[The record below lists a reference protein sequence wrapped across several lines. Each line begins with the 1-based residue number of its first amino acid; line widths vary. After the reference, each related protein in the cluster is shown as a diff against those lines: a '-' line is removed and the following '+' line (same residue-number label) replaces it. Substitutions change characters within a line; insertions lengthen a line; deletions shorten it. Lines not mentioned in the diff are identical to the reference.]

1 MIRYIFIFSLVM
13 ILYVGFVIFFMFIK
27 ICNIFVIVSLV
38 FLVSNY
44 EGYVLMIVDKVFINF
59 INIVVVGLFL
69 TFIMIQ
75 NILIIPLSH
84 NLIIIIACCRRNC
97 FRHNHIHRNRH
108 IISISFSRSL
118 YLYNNY
124 FV

>member
-13 ILYVGFVIFFMFIK
+13 ILYVGFVICFWLMMIY
-27 ICNIFVIVSLV
+27 NVFVIVNWV

-59 INIVVVGLFL
+59 INIVMIGLFL

>member
-1 MIRYIFIFSLVM
+1 M
-13 ILYVGFVIFFMFIK
+13 
-27 ICNIFVIVSLV
+27 
-38 FLVSNY
+38 VSNY

-69 TFIMIQ
+69 TFILLK
-75 NILIIPLSH
+75 NIPIPPSSH
-84 NLIIIIACCRRNC
+84 NLIIIIACCRHNC